1 MQPAIQVS
9 FTSTLTSP
17 APLPQSHKRLRT
29 TDGKNNVNP
38 NNNVSDSVIA
48 SSSRGRVRGRNIRNR
63 NRSSRVR
70 GNQKP
75 FKTVDNYQW
84 RIIYKPVNT
93 NVTAHPYFETSEPA
107 RSISENLQ
115 PLEFFYKTFPRKI
128 IEQIAAE
135 TNRYYAQSQQD
146 IKNKYTKLV
155 DVTEAELLAFFGVTL
170 AMGLTNLPEKR
181 DYWSISSITSVP
193 WFRSIFTRGKFGQML
208 TFLHLVNN

>member
-1 MQPAIQVS
+1 MS

-38 NNNVSDSVIA
+38 NSNVSDSVIA

-75 FKTVDNYQW
+75 SKTVDSYQW
-84 RIIYKPVNT
+84 RIICKPVNT

-107 RSISENLQ
+107 RSTSNYCEKCDLYICKDCFEKFHTRS
-115 PLEFFYKTFPRKI
+115 KI
-128 IEQIAAE
+128 
-135 TNRYYAQSQQD
+135 
-146 IKNKYTKLV
+146 
-155 DVTEAELLAFFGVTL
+155 
-170 AMGLTNLPEKR
+170 
-181 DYWSISSITSVP
+181 
-193 WFRSIFTRGKFGQML
+193 
-208 TFLHLVNN
+208 